1 MTSTAFRQCRPS
13 DREKALPLIIS
24 SGPEA
29 FHYVFCDRQSEQL
42 TSFLERAFVAK
53 GNEFSHDQHLA
64 LIDNDQ
70 LVAVG
75 ALRYAEQTNRF
86 TLAAMRLIFAHY
98 SPLAALRT
106 AWRGLR
112 TESVIKPPGKGVAFI
127 YQLAVCPEQRS
138 RGFGRQMIAEL
149 LSRASQQGYR
159 RAGLNVS
166 VENPR
171 AQALYEQLGFRVQ
184 REYSGEL
191 RSPYGYVPGQRYIE
205 CELHATNQ

>member
-86 TLAAMRLIFAHY
+86 TLAAMRLIFAHWLHCAQPGAACAPSRLSSRRVKV
-98 SPLAALRT
+98 SPLSISLPCVPNNEAGAL
-106 AWRGLR
+106 G
-112 TESVIKPPGKGVAFI
+112 GK
-127 YQLAVCPEQRS
+127 
-138 RGFGRQMIAEL
+138 
-149 LSRASQQGYR
+149 
-159 RAGLNVS
+159 
-166 VENPR
+166 
-171 AQALYEQLGFRVQ
+171 
-184 REYSGEL
+184 
-191 RSPYGYVPGQRYIE
+191 
-205 CELHATNQ
+205 

>member
-1 MTSTAFRQCRPS
+1 MTATVFRQCQS
-13 DREKALPLIIS
+13 TDMEKALPLIIS

-29 FHYVFCDRQSEQL
+29 FRYVFCDCQSEQL

-64 LIDNDQ
+64 LIDKQ
-70 LVAVG
+70 RLVAVG
-75 ALRYAEQTNRF
+75 ALRYAEQTHRF
-86 TLAAMRLIFAHY
+86 TVAAMRLIFAHY
-98 SPLAALRT
+98 SPQAALRT

-149 LSRASQQGYR
+149 LSRARQQGYR

-171 AQALYEQLGFRVQ
+171 AQALYEQLGFHVK
-184 REYSGEL
+184 REYSSQL
-191 RSPYGYVPGQRYIE
+191 RSSHGYVPGQRYME
-205 CELHATNQ
+205 CEL